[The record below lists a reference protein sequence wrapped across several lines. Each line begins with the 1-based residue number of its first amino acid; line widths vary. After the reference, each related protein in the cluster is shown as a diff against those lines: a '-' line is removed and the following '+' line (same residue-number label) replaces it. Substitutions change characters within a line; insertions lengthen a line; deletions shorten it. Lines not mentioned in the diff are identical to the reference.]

1 MKEASWARDSA
12 EARHSQGTTLTQQ
25 EDKDQPELKEMC
37 PFTQPSPVLNLYTC
51 ERITVCSCVRVLMS
65 IMGEPGGEGC
75 CMDRNRE
82 EKTDGTGKDVC
93 LAGEVNKIEA
103 VL

>member
-1 MKEASWARDSA
+1 M
-12 EARHSQGTTLTQQ
+12 H
-25 EDKDQPELKEMC
+25 
-37 PFTQPSPVLNLYTC
+37 PFTQASPLLNLYTC
-51 ERITVCSCVRVLMS
+51 ERIIVYTCVRVLMS
-65 IMGEPGGEGC
+65 IMGGEMC

-82 EKTDGTGKDVC
+82 KKTDGTGKDVC